1 MEGLNLAFLAQGP
14 SPQWIGLALTGSLTL
29 IALNPTSE

>member
-29 IALNPTSE
+29 IVVSPTNE

>member
-14 SPQWIGLALTGSLTL
+14 SQQWIGLALTGNLTL
-29 IALNPTSE
+29 IVLNPTNE

>member
-14 SPQWIGLALTGSLTL
+14 SPQWIGLALTGSLKLTL
-29 IALNPTSE
+29 LNPTNE